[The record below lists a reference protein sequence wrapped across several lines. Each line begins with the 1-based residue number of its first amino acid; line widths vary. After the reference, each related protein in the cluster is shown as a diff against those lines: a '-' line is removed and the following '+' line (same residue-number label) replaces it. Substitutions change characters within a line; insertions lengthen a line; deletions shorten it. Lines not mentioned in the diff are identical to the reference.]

1 MAHVRQAFLQA
12 SVSQGACPWKLL
24 GPLVESRHYPEAF
37 ADLTLVFLQ
46 LFLWACL
53 GLVTS
58 GLKKMRLLSVVF
70 GSKYT

>member
-1 MAHVRQAFLQA
+1 M
-12 SVSQGACPWKLL
+12 
-24 GPLVESRHYPEAF
+24 ESRHYPEAF